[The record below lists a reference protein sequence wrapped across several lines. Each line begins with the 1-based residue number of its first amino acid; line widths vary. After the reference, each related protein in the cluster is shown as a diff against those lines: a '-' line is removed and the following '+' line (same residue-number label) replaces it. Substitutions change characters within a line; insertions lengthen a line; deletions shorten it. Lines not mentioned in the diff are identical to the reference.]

1 MPQVKTV
8 ELKIDAEEAL
18 KRLDAVEKELSQ
30 INKTAK
36 QTEKGTSSLAKGFKG
51 IGLAWKAIGIGAVIS
66 ALQFL
71 ADKFSANQKVM
82 DTMNTI
88 STATGEILVRL
99 SNIFIDLG
107 KKAFKAFED
116 PLKPLK
122 NFAKMIKDFFI
133 GSIKESIKGLGL
145 MGKAMGKLFKGEFK
159 EAAAIAKEGANTLWN
174 AQPIVKLG
182 NAVVEASSSIK
193 EFATDIVNSTSEIV
207 NNAKEITE
215 LTNKV
220 KLAEAEQRK
229 IQLTYQKDAELQ
241 RQLRDDT
248 SASIDDRIAANE
260 RLGKVL
266 EEQFQKEKALV
277 LEKIKLRQLE
287 LAQNEENVDLQ
298 VALTNA
304 ETDLADLEERI
315 TGQRSE
321 NLTNTNSLLQEQI
334 DKETD
339 LYGGEARE
347 TMLEALEAF
356 NFDVSELREDGVNK
370 SGFWTNQEVKNFL
383 DAEDVKVK
391 AAKASDKAKLA
402 AAKGVLSGMQSLFKE
417 GTAGAKAA
425 AMGQILIDTATGI
438 SSAISGA
445 TAAAGATGPLA
456 VVSQPLFLAQMLGT
470 VLSGIASAKAALG
483 KVPGGGGGGGGTP
496 SVNVGGG
503 GIRSGEANI
512 PNIENIGTT
521 QLGEDTPTAP
531 VQAYVVENE
540 ISNSQALQEELELQA
555 TL

>member
-1 MPQVKTV
+1 MAKVKTV
-8 ELKIDAEEAL
+8 ELRIDAEEAL
-18 KRLDAVEKELSQ
+18 KRLDAVEKELGAIKEAS
-30 INKTAK
+30 AK
-36 QTEKGTSSLAKGFKG
+36 TEKGTSSLAKGFKG

-82 DTMNTI
+82 DIMNTI

-107 KKAFKAFED
+107 EKAFKAFKD
-116 PLKPLK
+116 PMKPLK

-159 EAAAIAKEGANTLWN
+159 EAAAIAKEGAKTLFN
-174 AQPIVKLG
+174 AQPIVKLT
-182 NAVVEASSSIK
+182 NAVVEASGSIK
-193 EFATDIVNSTSEIV
+193 EFASDIVNSTKEVV

-260 RLGKVL
+260 KLGRVL
-266 EEQFQKEKALV
+266 EEQFEKEKALA
-277 LEKIKLRQLE
+277 LEKIKLAQIQ
-287 LAQNEENVDLQ
+287 LAQNEENVDLK

-304 ETDLADLEERI
+304 EADLADLEERI

-321 NLTNTNSLLQEQI
+321 QLTNTNSLLQEQI

-339 LYGGEARE
+339 LYGGEVRQ
-347 TMLEALEAF
+347 TMLAQLEAF
-356 NFDVSELREDGVNK
+356 NFDVSEMRQASSEQF
-370 SGFWTNQEVKNFL
+370 SEWTNQEVKNFL
-383 DAEDVKVK
+383 DGEIAKRKMSAATSKSILGSITSLAGESSKLGK
-391 AAKASDKAKLA
+391 AIAISQILMDT
-402 AAKGVLSGMQSLFKE
+402 AKGV
-417 GTAGAKAA
+417 
-425 AMGQILIDTATGI
+425 
-438 SSAISGA
+438 SGA
-445 TAAAGATGPLA
+445 IAAGAGLVFPANLAAIATGVASVLA
-456 VVSQPLFLAQMLGT
+456 
-470 VLSGIASAKAALG
+470 GIASAKKILS
-483 KVPGGGGGGGGTP
+483 KVSGGGGDAGGETSVDLPTGGDVDA
-496 SVNVGGG
+496 SGLGG
-503 GIRSGEANI
+503 NLI
-512 PNIENIGTT
+512 PNIEGVTGAIS
-521 QLGEDTPTAP
+521 TAP
-531 VQAYVVENE
+531 AAPIQAFVVEND
-540 ISNSQALQEELELQA
+540 ISNSQALQSELDAQS

>member
-1 MPQVKTV
+1 MAKVKTV
-8 ELKIDAEEAL
+8 ELRIDAEEAL
-18 KRLDAVEKELSQ
+18 KRLDAVEKELGAIKEAS
-30 INKTAK
+30 AK
-36 QTEKGTSSLAKGFKG
+36 TEKGTSSLAKGFKG

-82 DTMNTI
+82 DIMNTI

-107 KKAFKAFED
+107 EKAFKAFKD
-116 PLKPLK
+116 PMKPLK

-159 EAAAIAKEGANTLWN
+159 EAAAIAKEGAKTLFN
-174 AQPIVKLG
+174 AQPIVKLT
-182 NAVVEASSSIK
+182 NAVVEASGSIK
-193 EFATDIVNSTSEIV
+193 EFASDIVNSTKEVV

-260 RLGKVL
+260 KLGRVL
-266 EEQFQKEKALV
+266 EEQFEKEKALA
-277 LEKIKLRQLE
+277 LEKIKLAQIQ
-287 LAQNEENVDLQ
+287 LAQNEENVDLK

-304 ETDLADLEERI
+304 EADLADLEERI

-321 NLTNTNSLLQEQI
+321 QLTNTNSLLQEQI

-339 LYGGEARE
+339 LYGGEVRQ
-347 TMLEALEAF
+347 TMLAQLEAF
-356 NFDVSELREDGVNK
+356 NFDVSEMRQASSEQF
-370 SGFWTNQEVKNFL
+370 SEWTNQEVKNFL
-383 DAEDVKVK
+383 DGEIAKRKMSAATSKSILGSITSLAGESSKLGK
-391 AAKASDKAKLA
+391 AIAISQILMDT
-402 AAKGVLSGMQSLFKE
+402 AKGV
-417 GTAGAKAA
+417 
-425 AMGQILIDTATGI
+425 
-438 SSAISGA
+438 SGA
-445 TAAAGATGPLA
+445 IAAGAGLVFPANLAAIATGVASVLA
-456 VVSQPLFLAQMLGT
+456 
-470 VLSGIASAKAALG
+470 GIASAKKILS
-483 KVPGGGGGGGGTP
+483 KVSGGGGDAGGETSVDLPTGGDVDA
-496 SVNVGGG
+496 S
-503 GIRSGEANI
+503 GIGANLI
-512 PNIENIGTT
+512 PNIEGVTGAIS
-521 QLGEDTPTAP
+521 TAP
-531 VQAYVVENE
+531 AAPIQAFVVEND
-540 ISNSQALQEELELQA
+540 ISNSQALQSELDAQS

>member
-1 MPQVKTV
+1 MAKVKTV
-8 ELKIDAEEAL
+8 ELRIDAEEAL
-18 KRLDAVEKELSQ
+18 KRLDAVEKELGAIKEAS
-30 INKTAK
+30 AK
-36 QTEKGTSSLAKGFKG
+36 TEKGTSSLAKGFKG

-82 DTMNTI
+82 DIMNTI

-107 KKAFKAFED
+107 EKAFKAFKD
-116 PLKPLK
+116 PMKPLK

-159 EAAAIAKEGANTLWN
+159 EAAAIAKEGAKTLFN
-174 AQPIVKLG
+174 AQPIVKLT
-182 NAVVEASSSIK
+182 NAVVEASGSIK
-193 EFATDIVNSTSEIV
+193 EFASDIVNSTKEVV

-260 RLGKVL
+260 KLGRVL
-266 EEQFQKEKALV
+266 EEQFEKEKALA
-277 LEKIKLRQLE
+277 LEKIKLAQIQ
-287 LAQNEENVDLQ
+287 LAQNQENVDLK

-304 ETDLADLEERI
+304 EADLADLEERI

-321 NLTNTNSLLQEQI
+321 QLTNTNSLLQEQI

-339 LYGGEARE
+339 LYGGEVRQ
-347 TMLEALEAF
+347 TMLAQLEAF
-356 NFDVSELREDGVNK
+356 NFDVSEMRQASSEQF
-370 SGFWTNQEVKNFL
+370 SEWTNQEVKNFL
-383 DAEDVKVK
+383 DGEIAKRKMSAATSKSILGSITSLAGESSKLGK
-391 AAKASDKAKLA
+391 AIAISQILMDT
-402 AAKGVLSGMQSLFKE
+402 AKGV
-417 GTAGAKAA
+417 
-425 AMGQILIDTATGI
+425 
-438 SSAISGA
+438 SGA
-445 TAAAGATGPLA
+445 IAAGAGLVFPANLAAIATGVASVLA
-456 VVSQPLFLAQMLGT
+456 
-470 VLSGIASAKAALG
+470 GIASAKKILS
-483 KVPGGGGGGGGTP
+483 KVSGGGGDAGGETSVDLPTGGDVDA
-496 SVNVGGG
+496 S
-503 GIRSGEANI
+503 GIGANLI
-512 PNIENIGTT
+512 PNIEGVTGAIS
-521 QLGEDTPTAP
+521 TAP
-531 VQAYVVENE
+531 AAPIQAFVVEND
-540 ISNSQALQEELELQA
+540 ISNSQALQSELDAQS

>member
-1 MPQVKTV
+1 MAKVKTV
-8 ELKIDAEEAL
+8 ELRIDAEEAL
-18 KRLDAVEKELSQ
+18 KRLDAVEKELGAIKEAS
-30 INKTAK
+30 AK
-36 QTEKGTSSLAKGFKG
+36 TEKGTSSLAKGFKG

-82 DTMNTI
+82 DIMNTI

-107 KKAFKAFED
+107 EKAFKAFKD
-116 PLKPLK
+116 PMKPLK

-159 EAAAIAKEGANTLWN
+159 EAAAIAKEGAKTLFN
-174 AQPIVKLG
+174 AQPIVKLT
-182 NAVVEASSSIK
+182 NAVVEASGSIK
-193 EFATDIVNSTSEIV
+193 EFASDIVNSTKEVV

-260 RLGKVL
+260 KLGRVL
-266 EEQFQKEKALV
+266 EEQFEKEKALA
-277 LEKIKLRQLE
+277 LEKIKLAQIQ
-287 LAQNEENVDLQ
+287 LAQNEENVDLK

-304 ETDLADLEERI
+304 EADLADLEERI

-321 NLTNTNSLLQEQI
+321 QLTNTNSLLQEQI

-339 LYGGEARE
+339 LYGGEVRQ
-347 TMLEALEAF
+347 TMLAQLEAF
-356 NFDVSELREDGVNK
+356 NFDVSEMRQASSEQF
-370 SGFWTNQEVKNFL
+370 SEWTNQEVIKL
-383 DAEDVKVK
+383 IAGEIHKRQLSDATSKSILGSITSLAGESSKLGK
-391 AAKASDKAKLA
+391 AIAISQILMDT
-402 AAKGVLSGMQSLFKE
+402 AKGV
-417 GTAGAKAA
+417 
-425 AMGQILIDTATGI
+425 
-438 SSAISGA
+438 SGA
-445 TAAAGATGPLA
+445 IAAGAGLVFPANLAAIATGVASVLA
-456 VVSQPLFLAQMLGT
+456 
-470 VLSGIASAKAALG
+470 GIASAKKILS
-483 KVPGGGGGGGGTP
+483 KVSGGGGD
-496 SVNVGGG
+496 VGGETSVDLPTG
-503 GIRSGEANI
+503 GDVDASGLGGNLI
-512 PNIENIGTT
+512 PNIEGVTGAIS
-521 QLGEDTPTAP
+521 TAP
-531 VQAYVVENE
+531 AAPIQAFVVEND
-540 ISNSQALQEELELQA
+540 ISNSQALQSELDAQS